1 MIAVPWSPMMSSK
14 RGRIVLVRYLQIC
27 FIFGAKSGNVAHVR
41 YVQLEIGPFAFP
53 DATKSGER
61 R

>member
-1 MIAVPWSPMMSSK
+1 MMSSK

-41 YVQLEIGPFAFP
+41 YFQLEIGPFAFP